1 VRREARGHGGSKR
14 KVYYSYATQTKEVT
28 EIAFPAGVTFTWDSF
43 WRAAYMKAN
52 VALQRQANLLIARGA
67 VTLEEA
73 KQLVEVQRNAL
84 VQEFRKP
91 LTPFGRLYSEIL
103 KPSRKLPTLKELLQK
118 KGSIEA
124 VLRSVG
130 GTRQAVNRLTMV
142 TRLGGP
148 ATISIEV
155 ALSVV
160 VVTLAPENERELV
173 GSRQIGGAI
182 GSVGGMLGG
191 AWAGCASLA
200 TLASPSLVVPVVGEI
215 STGSAC
221 FIGGVLGGLGIGAI
235 GRWGGERIGEAV
247 YWRLVG
253 WDWLDKPSPR

>member
-1 VRREARGHGGSKR
+1 LACRIHESERRAPEAG
-14 KVYYSYATQTKEVT
+14 
-28 EIAFPAGVTFTWDSF
+28 
-43 WRAAYMKAN
+43 
-52 VALQRQANLLIARGA
+52 NLLIARGA

-103 KPSRKLPTLKELLQK
+103 KPSSSLPTLEKLLQK

-155 ALSVV
+155 ASV
-160 VVTLAPENERELV
+160 
-173 GSRQIGGAI
+173 S
-182 GSVGGMLGG
+182 S
-191 AWAGCASLA
+191 W
-200 TLASPSLVVPVVGEI
+200 
-215 STGSAC
+215 
-221 FIGGVLGGLGIGAI
+221 
-235 GRWGGERIGEAV
+235 
-247 YWRLVG
+247 
-253 WDWLDKPSPR
+253 